1 MPDTAKTT
9 NPWRVFALVTS
20 TILLGTMNFSV
31 VFVAFSTLRESFNA
45 PDATISWAL
54 TAFSITLAAA
64 IVPAGWMADRFGR
77 KTTMMTG
84 ITSFTIGS
92 GIVATAPNVT
102 LLVVGRVIQAAG
114 LALES
119 SASLAIVLGAFPT
132 DRRSTAVGGMGA
144 VGGAAAAFGPAA
156 GGALVDAIGWRW
168 TFGLNVPAGVL
179 LLVLIGTRLERD
191 APTPSDGKPDVVGAL
206 SLMAGVGSLAL
217 GIVQLD
223 EWGGTDWRTLT
234 ALIGGAMIIAA
245 LVWRSMRV
253 PDPILHLP
261 LYRIPTFRIGSLL
274 NLLIAGTFAGMFFSF
289 VTLLTDGW
297 GLSLSEAG
305 LALAIIPGIG
315 GPLSFLAG
323 RIADRRGSR
332 AVILPGALLLIVAGL
347 MTHYLIGPERAIWSQ
362 WMPTAAVFGLGVGFA
377 HAASHSAAMSE
388 VPADRLGIG
397 GAMSRIMLDVGGT
410 ISVAIAVVVVT
421 SVDDT
426 VAGVNRVAYMLI
438 TASAIGALL
447 ATRLPSGAPARV
459 P

>member
-1 MPDTAKTT
+1 M
-9 NPWRVFALVTS
+9 FALVAS
-20 TILLGTMNFSV
+20 TTLLGTMNFSV
-31 VFVAFSTLRESFNA
+31 VFVAFSTLRESFDA
-45 PDATISWAL
+45 PDATVSWAL

-77 KTTMMTG
+77 KVTMMVG
-84 ITSFTIGS
+84 ITAFTIGS
-92 GIVATAPNVT
+92 AVVATAPTVAF
-102 LLVVGRVIQAAG
+102 LVGGRVIQAAG
-114 LALES
+114 LALEA
-119 SASLAIVLGAFPT
+119 SAALAIVLGAFPT

-168 TFGLNVPAGVL
+168 TFGLNVPAGL
-179 LLVLIGTRLERD
+179 LLFVLIGTRLERD
-191 APTPSDGKPDVVGAL
+191 IPTPSDGKPDVLGAL
-206 SLMAGVGSLAL
+206 SLMTGVGALAL

-223 EWGGTDWRTLT
+223 DWGATDWRTLT
-234 ALIGGAMIIAA
+234 ALFSGAVIIAT
-245 LVWRSMRV
+245 LVARSMRV
-253 PDPILHLP
+253 ADPILHLP
-261 LYRIPTFRIGSLL
+261 LYRIPTFRTGSLL
-274 NLLIAGTFAGMFFSF
+274 NLLIAGTFAGMFFSY
-289 VTLLTDGW
+289 VTLLTEGW

-323 RIADRRGSR
+323 RIADRRGSKT
-332 AVILPGALLLIVAGL
+332 VILPGAMLLITAGL
-347 MTHYLIGPERAIWSQ
+347 MTHYVIGPDRAIWSE
-362 WMPTAAVFGLGVGFA
+362 WMPTAAVFGLGVGLA

-438 TASAIGALL
+438 IASTIGALL
-447 ATRLPSGAPARV
+447 ATRLPSQAPTRS